1 MVSVSGNR
9 IRKASEELNVIKSRA
24 NLEVRVNFFSVR
36 VVDS

>member
-1 MVSVSGNR
+1 MVSVRGNR
-9 IRKASEELNVIKSRA
+9 IRKASEELNVIKPRA